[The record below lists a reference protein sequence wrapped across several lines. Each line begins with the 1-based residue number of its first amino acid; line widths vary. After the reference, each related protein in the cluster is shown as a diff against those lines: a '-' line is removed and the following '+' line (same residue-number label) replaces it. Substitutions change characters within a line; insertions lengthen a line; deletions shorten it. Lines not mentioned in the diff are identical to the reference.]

1 MSHSVTPWTI
11 QFMEFSRPEYWSG
24 LGLGGIFPTQG
35 SNQGL
40 LHCMWILYQ
49 PSHKGSP
56 RTLEWVSYPFSRGSS
71 RPRDRTQVVV
81 PSHISLSLVGCRHVF
96 AANERG
102 RRGRVRRGGAGLRGT
117 GSRQSE
123 ASAPGLRGQVSVPGG
138 SQEESYHCFVLFHFL
153 SPLQTAPNNP
163 VLSSMIQCRCEM

>member
-1 MSHSVTPWTI
+1 
-11 QFMEFSRPEYWSG
+11 MEFSRPEYWSG

-56 RTLEWVSYPFSRGSS
+56 RILEWVSYPFSRGSS

-81 PSHISLSLVGCRHVF
+81 PSHISLSVVGCRHVF

-117 GSRQSE
+117 GRRQGE
-123 ASAPGLRGQVSVPGG
+123 ASAPGLRGSQVR
-138 SQEESYHCFVLFHFL
+138 SQEESYHCFVLFFISSHHCRLPPTIL
-153 SPLQTAPNNP
+153 SYL
-163 VLSSMIQCRCEM
+163 L

>member
-1 MSHSVTPWTI
+1 MSHSVTPWTT

-24 LGLGGIFPTQG
+24 LGFGGIFPTQG

-56 RTLEWVSYPFSRGSS
+56 RTLAWVSYPFSRGSS

-81 PSHISLSLVGCRHVF
+81 PSHISLSLVGCRQGF

-123 ASAPGLRGQVSVPGG
+123 ASAPGLRGQVSVPGALTG
-138 SQEESYHCFVLFHFL
+138 RKLPLFCSFSFPLTTADGPQQSYLIFYD
-153 SPLQTAPNNP
+153 
-163 VLSSMIQCRCEM
+163 SMQM